1 MDDRSERL
9 PSPTPKE
16 PEPRTFLMKVPG
28 WAVLYEDPE
37 EGAVSKVGLVRDF
50 FPLEE
55 GEEGERFLLIR
66 CSGSDRR
73 TTGKKPKRIRWD
85 RVTFQVTERRNGD
98 EIEVTKW
105 GYFATRER
113 TKKEAE
119 AGESFQYLGKDGFH
133 RGPKL
138 RAKGPQEPPGLQY
151 EFTISPK
158 PVPVG
163 QKGRLKTG

>member
-1 MDDRSERL
+1 MDDRKEQL
-9 PSPTPKE
+9 PSSAPKE
-16 PEPRTFLMKVPG
+16 AEPRTFLMKVPG

-37 EGAVSKVGLVRDF
+37 EGAVSKVGLVKDF

-66 CSGSDRR
+66 CSEGDRR
-73 TTGKKPKRIRWD
+73 TTGKKPQRIRWD

-98 EIEVTKW
+98 RFKVTKW

-113 TKKEAE
+113 TKKEE
-119 AGESFQYLGKDGFH
+119 KTGEPFQYLGKDGFH
-133 RGPKL
+133 PGPKL
-138 RAKGPQEPPGLQY
+138 KAEEPPGLQY

-163 QKGRLKTG
+163 QKGRKLKTR